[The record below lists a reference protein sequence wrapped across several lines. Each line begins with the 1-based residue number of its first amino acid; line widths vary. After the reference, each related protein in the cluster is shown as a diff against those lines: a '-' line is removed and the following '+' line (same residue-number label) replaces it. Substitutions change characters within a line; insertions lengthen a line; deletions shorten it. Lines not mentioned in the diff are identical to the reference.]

1 MFVSQLTV
9 SKLANEAG
17 TSSDTLRYYERIGLL
32 PAPERS
38 PAGYRLYGTD
48 MVERVRFIKRAQRF
62 GLKLE
67 EIGELLSIRERGL
80 CPCGRTRTMLEDKV
94 SGLTEEMTALQRLRD
109 DIQLMLDEH
118 LSAGESEGWQCGS
131 GLIQLGRRPNT
142 SKGASYECF

>member
-1 MFVSQLTV
+1 MAQLTV

-38 PAGYRLYGTD
+38 PAGYRLYGAE
-48 MVERVRFIKRAQRF
+48 MIERVRFIKRAQRF

-80 CPCGRTRTMLEDKV
+80 CPCGRTRTMLEVKV
-94 SGLTEEMTALQRLRD
+94 NELTQEMSALQRLRD
-109 DIQLMLDEH
+109 DIQLILDEH
-118 LSAGESEGWQCGS
+118 LTSGEPEEWQCGS
-131 GLIQLGRRPNT
+131 GLIQLGRRPNE